1 MSKLKKVSYIFV
13 DSENIG
19 NLIPTSLHKNDH
31 VYFFISN
38 PNVLKTIDGLKYDKN
53 FHIID
58 INQNEEGRELAK
70 NEMDLCIV
78 AKLACILEKKM
89 KKKHKKRI
97 QFIILSHDHGY
108 DAAIEILKGSYKKAK
123 IERLGMSLR
132 KFIEEKPDPYEDL
145 DRKKGSWPEDKAMK
159 NKAKK
164 YRNFALFK
172 ESLTPSQR
180 KALRLKYNKN
190 DLNIPIWFE
199 YDFYTDQYI
208 LIYSGSCIG
217 RYVSLEDGD
226 KKYQELLHK
235 KKKNP
240 VPSKKYYSRR
250 KNYGTRRRTG
260 SNNKIQPKQKEA
272 CSTPKE

>member
-1 MSKLKKVSYIFV
+1 MSKTKKVSYIFV

-19 NLIPTSLHKNDH
+19 NLIPTSLHKRDH

-58 INQNEEGRELAK
+58 INQKDEGRQLAK
-70 NEMDLCIV
+70 NEMDLCII

-89 KKKHKKRI
+89 KKKHKKNM
-97 QFIILSHDHGY
+97 QFVILSHDHGY

-123 IERLGMSLR
+123 IKRLGMSLR

-145 DRKKGSWPEDKAMK
+145 DRKKGCWPEDKAMK

-172 ESLTPSQR
+172 DSLTPSQR
-180 KALRLKYNKN
+180 KSLRLKYDKN
-190 DLNIPIWFE
+190 NLNIPIWFE
-199 YDFYTDQYI
+199 YDFYTNQYI
-208 LIYSGSCIG
+208 LMYSGSQAG
-217 RYVSLEDGD
+217 RYESLESGEE
-226 KKYQELLHK
+226 KYQELMNK
-235 KKKNP
+235 KSKSRSSN
-240 VPSKKYYSRR
+240 KKYYHRR
-250 KNYGTRRRTG
+250 KQNGPRKR
-260 SNNKIQPKQKEA
+260 SNPALKNSKEA
-272 CSTPKE
+272 ES